1 MVFLKPPFRA
11 EDMEGLYNRVVKG
24 VYQRLPGH
32 YSVDLNEFI
41 GLMLKVNPKARYS
54 ASELLSLPMIIDK
67 INSNGAN
74 LKESI
79 EEGKQ
84 GLLQTIKF
92 PNNLQ
97 YLTDKLPR
105 PNYEPLRVANL
116 SNFEGFR
123 KVFSS
128 DGMSKAEG
136 SIIRNRSAA
145 SKANNRSVVHE
156 NSVVG
161 GSQLPSIGHKKR
173 LPTNPGAGSL
183 LEDDLFKE
191 QLNRQHNKVEQEIK
205 KYDEI
210 LKRNKNMRQQ
220 YEINRKKAHKVLQN
234 NQNAHN
240 QSGHHNDSQI
250 SASGKN
256 LAGIGI
262 YGVKLENRQLD
273 VRRGGRPHNESSI
286 VEPRGNNKYKLP
298 SLVKLPSQPKGLVA
312 KHLKLR

>member
-1 MVFLKPPFRA
+1 
-11 EDMEGLYNRVVKG
+11 
-24 VYQRLPGH
+24 
-32 YSVDLNEFI
+32 
-41 GLMLKVNPKARYS
+41 
-54 ASELLSLPMIIDK
+54 
-67 INSNGAN
+67 
-74 LKESI
+74 
-79 EEGKQ
+79 
-84 GLLQTIKF
+84 
-92 PNNLQ
+92 
-97 YLTDKLPR
+97 
-105 PNYEPLRVANL
+105 
-116 SNFEGFR
+116 
-123 KVFSS
+123 
-128 DGMSKAEG
+128 MSKAEG

-161 GSQLPSIGHKKR
+161 GNQLPSLGHKKR
-173 LPTNPGAGSL
+173 VPTNPGGGSL

-220 YEINRKKAHKVLQN
+220 YEINRKKAHKILQS

-240 QSGHHNDSQI
+240 QSGHHNDSQV

-286 VEPRGNNKYKLP
+286 VDPRGNNKYKLP